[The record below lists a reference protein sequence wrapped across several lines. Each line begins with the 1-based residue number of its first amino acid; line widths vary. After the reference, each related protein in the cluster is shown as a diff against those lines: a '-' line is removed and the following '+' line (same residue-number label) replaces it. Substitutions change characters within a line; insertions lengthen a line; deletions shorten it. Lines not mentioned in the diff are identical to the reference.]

1 MRPCESFGL
10 RWRDINWQKKLLTIM
25 RSKTQA
31 GWRYPS
37 LNETCLGAL
46 RMLYDQAVSLGIA
59 EPDHYVFP
67 YHPRGQFRKYEPPL
81 DPTRPMTKY
90 ARQWNTI
97 RKEAGLPD
105 ATIRAQVGHISVQV
119 AKRYSHIRCQELNRA
134 AEALEPNFLKNVLLI
149 SSETD
154 QGATVQ

>member
-1 MRPCESFGL
+1 
-10 RWRDINWQKKLLTIM
+10 M

-37 LNETCLGAL
+37 LNETCLAAL

-67 YHPRGQFRKYEPPL
+67 YHPRGRFRKNEPPL

-90 ARQWNTI
+90 ARQWNEI
-97 RKEAGLPD
+97 RKEAGLEGFWFYDGRHTAFTQMQEAGLPD
-105 ATIRAQVGHISVQV
+105 GTIRAQVGHISAQV
-119 AKRYSHIRCQELNRA
+119 AKRYSHIRRQELNRA
-134 AEALEPNFLKNVLLI
+134 AAALEPKFLKNVLLI
-149 SSETD
+149 TPEID
-154 QGATVQ
+154 EGATVQ